1 MPGRHSASHSVNQS
15 VGQSVKGSKIRLKAN
30 AIRVNEQC
38 MQNCLPAPLTMA
50 MIDFV
55 VVLTAA

>member
-1 MPGRHSASHSVNQS
+1 MKCQAADTLPVTQS

-38 MQNCLPAPLTMA
+38 MQNCLPASFQLH
-50 MIDFV
+50 
-55 VVLTAA
+55 